1 MPVFGVVAVAVSL
14 LGIGVL
20 VVALKLALGN
30 IGGIMWDGHEV
41 VQFGKYRACGL
52 GLAAVWLWVRSRWH
66 WRACKFWFAA
76 GCK

>member
-1 MPVFGVVAVAVSL
+1 MPVFSVVAVAVGL

-20 VVALKLALGN
+20 VASLKLARGSM
-30 IGGIMWDGHEV
+30 GGDMVWDGREV

-66 WRACKFWFAA
+66 WRACK
-76 GCK
+76 